1 MLPEEG
7 AGPCGICCGGGDIG
21 HAKAGPDV
29 PGRVAAKRLQQGKKG
44 QGGIVMAGRPYIYNG
59 QGFSLLRDK
68 NRFVLPNA
76 FRPTVRESSGKDL
89 LCLTTHDRWPCL
101 VGFGLSRIDE
111 FADELKE
118 EQELAI
124 RAGKEFDADK
134 RASDIYAS
142 YEVPFDGSG
151 RFVLPEDLTALAGVT
166 DQLYFRGNGRF
177 FTVWSPESLY
187 EMDDS
192 WKAAQ
197 TACKSL
203 AAKDLAKVGRK

>member
-1 MLPEEG
+1 
-7 AGPCGICCGGGDIG
+7 
-21 HAKAGPDV
+21 
-29 PGRVAAKRLQQGKKG
+29 
-44 QGGIVMAGRPYIYNG
+44 MAGQPYIYNG

-76 FRPTVRESSGKDL
+76 FRPTVRESSGRDM

-101 VGFGLSRIDE
+101 VGFGSSRI
-111 FADELKE
+111 ADFENELNH

-124 RAGKEFDADK
+124 RAGKDFDAEK

-151 RFVLPEDLTALAGVT
+151 RFVLPEDLAALAGVG
-166 DQLYFRGNGRF
+166 DQLYFRGNGKF
-177 FTVWSPESLY
+177 FTVWAPDSLY
-187 EMDDS
+187 AMDDS

-197 TACKSL
+197 TACRSL
-203 AAKDLAKVGRK
+203 ASKEQTKARK